1 MANKTRQQSKSERAQ
16 ALMREQQRK
25 ERTRNLLVVGAVVV
39 AVAII
44 AFVMV
49 VISSNKDT
57 TGNAVGSNGT
67 PSNLSGTY
75 NVVIGKSSAPHTIKL
90 YEDFQC
96 PICADFEKAVGS
108 QIRQGIADGSI
119 KVDYHMV
126 SFLDRASTT
135 DYSSRALNAAM
146 AVLST
151 AGPEAFLKFHE
162 IAYANQPAEGSAGVP
177 DSTLVD
183 WAVRAGA
190 DESQVKPL
198 IDENAYHQWAVNATG
213 QMSKDGVNGTPT
225 VFIDGKNQGSNPSV
239 SIQNLQQ
246 LLAQ

>member
-16 ALMREQQRK
+16 ALMREQQRQ
-25 ERTRNLLVVGAVVV
+25 ERTRNLLVVGAIVA

-44 AFVMV
+44 AVVMV

-57 TGNAVGSNGT
+57 TGQAAKDT

-75 NVVIGKSSAPHTIKL
+75 NVVIGKASAPDTIKV
-90 YEDFQC
+90 YEDLQC
-96 PICADFEKAVGS
+96 PICKEYEAATGPQVQKAIDAGKV
-108 QIRQGIADGSI
+108 

-126 SFLDRASTT
+126 AFLDRASTT

-151 AGPEAFLKFHE
+151 AGPDAFMKFRTTAFE
-162 IAYANQPAEGSAGVP
+162 NQPEEGSAGVP
-177 DSTLVD
+177 DSTLVQ
-183 WAVRAGA
+183 WAVQAGA
-190 DESQVKPL
+190 DEATVTPM
-198 IDENAYHQWAVNATG
+198 IDDNVFHQWVVNATG

-225 VFIDGKNQGSNPSV
+225 IFVNGKNQGPNPQAAANAV
-239 SIQNLQQ
+239 
-246 LLAQ
+246 LALVQ

>member
-25 ERTRNLLVVGAVVV
+25 ERMRNLLVVGAVLV
-39 AVAII
+39 AVLLIGVTM
-44 AFVMV
+44 F

-57 TGNAVGSNGT
+57 TGKSAGASGT
-67 PSNLSGTY
+67 PQNLSGTY
-75 NVVIGKSSAPHTIKL
+75 NVVVGKSSAPTTIKV

-96 PICADFEKAVGS
+96 PICDDLEKAAGAQV
-108 QIRQGIADGSI
+108 RQAIADGKV

-151 AGPEAFLKFHE
+151 AGPDAFLKFHE

-177 DSTLVD
+177 DSTLVK
-183 WAVRAGA
+183 WAVQAGA
-190 DESQVKPL
+190 TESAVKPL
-198 IDENAYHQWAVNATG
+198 IDGNVYHQWTVNATD
-213 QMSKDGVNGTPT
+213 QMSKDGVTGTPT
-225 VFIDGKNQGSNPSV
+225 VFINGKDQGTNV
-239 SIQNLQQ
+239 QVAIQNLLNAIQ
-246 LLAQ
+246 